1 VFLAA
6 ETWPFSAAT
15 LLLLLIAAVEGIA
28 ALIGANVSDWLQSVL
43 PDPWDSV
50 DGPFDKALG
59 WLHVGRVPVL
69 VLIVIFLSAFA
80 LTGFALN
87 MVAQRLFGIWVAVW
101 LAVPLALVS
110 ALPIVRILGAGLARV
125 IPKDESFAV
134 TFDSLVGRVAT
145 ILGGTAR
152 RGYPAQAKVA
162 SQHGQMHYIMV
173 EPDEDGT
180 TFEAGSSIL
189 LVRQLS
195 GNRFSGIKNPRPD
208 LL

>member
-1 VFLAA
+1 MFLAA

-69 VLIVIFLSAFA
+69 VLIVIFLAAFA

-101 LAVPLALVS
+101 LAVPLALIS

-162 SQHGQMHYIMV
+162 SQHGQTHYIMV